1 MQLNQINAVPAFAA
15 LAQVPQ
21 NAYWQTFDLVSN
33 GEKIHLEMPGNAQ
46 VETDGQLTIVYTKE
60 GVNQY
65 SLWTPNEPRA
75 RIHPDHALA
84 MVTAIIQ
91 QNGGFVSKSSMHMQ
105 GNQTVVDIEGGV
117 PAPLLM
123 LKGRIIVTQGNIFYL
138 ETLSPNGANLHS
150 EFINRFRITR

>member
-1 MQLNQINAVPAFAA
+1 LSSSIKSNLHAIA
-15 LAQVPQ
+15 L
-21 NAYWQTFDLVSN
+21 
-33 GEKIHLEMPGNAQ
+33 GNVQ
-46 VETDGQLTIVYTKE
+46 VETDGQLTIVYTIE
-60 GVNQY
+60 GANQY

-75 RIHPDHALA
+75 GINPDQALA

-91 QNGGFVSKSSMHMQ
+91 QNGGFVSKSSMHTQ
-105 GNQTVVDIEGGV
+105 GNQTVIDIEGGV

-150 EFINRFRITR
+150 EFIKRFRLTY